1 MSFPL
6 RLRLLCAAA
15 IAVAVAACD
24 RDRALLE
31 LDLATA
37 EARLAELER
46 AERGGSIEGWIA
58 DVERRLPD
66 GPRGAFTAS
75 IAAAFPGLEL
85 DGTLEGIKNG
95 YVSTEP
101 VEVALPL
108 DPADRTDPAK
118 LRALFD
124 RVRNFGRVWQLDS
137 VRREGSLLYV
147 RLHAFIFSGALQK
160 LGVHVE
166 PDEGTWLSKERD
178 QLRART
184 RRVLEEIDAK
194 TATIDEAAF
203 ARYWKAQLKRS
214 LLADLS
220 GRMEL
225 IEDDAALLLQIFDEA
240 ELIPAEWTI
249 GIRMGRRVCAIQV
262 DDEAE
267 KKRLIAVGG
276 SKPGVAV
283 DAKERELVLK
293 SGRVCLVNVGPRR

>member
-1 MSFPL
+1 MIL
-6 RLRLLCAAA
+6 RVFAAGA
-15 IAVAVAACD
+15 LFLAACD
-24 RDRALLE
+24 RDLALLE

-46 AERGGSIEGWIA
+46 AERGGSVEGWMA

-66 GPRGAFTAS
+66 GPPGAFTAS

-85 DGTLEGIKNG
+85 DGTLESVKNG

-101 VEVALPL
+101 VEVALPGL
-108 DPADRTDPAK
+108 EVAK

-124 RVRNFGRVWQLDS
+124 RVRAFGRVWQIDS
-137 VRREGSLLYV
+137 VRREGSTLYV
-147 RLHAFIFSGALQK
+147 RLHAFIFSGAVQK

-166 PDEGTWLSKERD
+166 PDEGTMFSKDRD

-184 RRVLEEIDAK
+184 RRALEQIEKK
-194 TATIDEAAF
+194 TAAIDEATF
-203 ARYWKAQLKRS
+203 ARRWKAELKRS

-225 IEDDAALLLQIFDEA
+225 IEDDAALLLSIFDEGQ
-240 ELIPAEWTI
+240 LLPAEWTI

-262 DDEAE
+262 DSEAE

-293 SGRVCLVNVGPRR
+293 SGRVCNVTVARQG